1 MEINGSEIVTVND
14 IVRSL
19 EQLNSSIGLYDLQQV
34 SYHNMECHNYFHY
47 VMFSYKYFVWLSN
60 DFQETLLIH

>member
-1 MEINGSEIVTVND
+1 MELNGSQTVTVND

-34 SYHNMECHNYFHY
+34 SFHGHHGQHGHY
-47 VMFSYKYFVWLSN
+47 DLSVGVNKIVMLFAISSMAC
-60 DFQETLLIH
+60 Q

>member
-1 MEINGSEIVTVND
+1 MEFNGSQTVTVND

-34 SYHNMECHNYFHY
+34 YHHGQLGHY
-47 VMFSYKYFVWLSN
+47 DLSVGVAKIVIIIML
-60 DFQETLLIH
+60 FAISSMACQ